1 MTHTLLDYTLLDYT
15 LMWAAS
21 FALVFLLGLQSKN
34 VQRSRY
40 LAAVVTS
47 FGISVGNFT
56 FIKYAA
62 VGTLDAFWVCAV
74 GGCMGIAF
82 SIWFS
87 DNVLHKGFAKGGV
100 IAQKGPLPR
109 FGEQVEGYH
118 PITPEM
124 RSALE
129 DAGRGA
135 MQRTFDRK
143 VDVLIEVER
152 HLHRTGIPMP
162 GEKNT

>member
-1 MTHTLLDYTLLDYT
+1 MNHSLLDYGV
-15 LMWAAS
+15 MWAAS
-21 FALVFLLGLQSKN
+21 FALVFLLGIQSKN

-40 LAAVVTS
+40 LAAIVTS

-82 SIWFS
+82 SIWFA
-87 DNVLHKGFAKGGV
+87 DNVLHRGHAKGGFV
-100 IAQKGPLPR
+100 SQKWLLPR

-129 DAGRGA
+129 DAGRRA
-135 MQRTFDRK
+135 MQRTFGQKLDT
-143 VDVLIEVER
+143 LIEVER

>member
-1 MTHTLLDYTLLDYT
+1 MNHSLLDYGV
-15 LMWAAS
+15 MWAAS
-21 FALVFLLGLQSKN
+21 FALVFLLGIQSKN

-40 LAAVVTS
+40 LAAVITS

-62 VGTLDAFWVCAV
+62 IGTLDAFCVCAA

-82 SIWFS
+82 SIWFA
-87 DNVLHKGFAKGGV
+87 DNILHKRR
-100 IAQKGPLPR
+100 KGPLLR
-109 FGEQVEGYH
+109 FDDPPEGHH

-124 RSALE
+124 RTALK
-129 DAGRGA
+129 DAGRRA
-135 MQRTFDRK
+135 MQRTFVQKLDTM
-143 VDVLIEVER
+143 IEVER
-152 HLHRTGIPMP
+152 QLHRTGIPMP